1 MPGTKNKHM
10 NMSINHFRGVCFA
23 TACLILTG
31 VANGAETKL
40 GKVFKRVK
48 ESVVVIHTVERQ
60 GPSETRQGEVSTGGL
75 GSGVLISDD
84 GLVMTA
90 AHVVHLADQVAVEFA
105 SGEKM
110 FAEIIGSAPQADVAL
125 LRLEK
130 MPELIRPAKLGDSGR
145 VNVGDQVFVIG
156 APYGISHSLTVGH
169 VSGIH
174 EQQVGGNEDAR
185 TDRIGVLLQT
195 DAAVNQGNSGGPL
208 FNMKGEV
215 IGIVSYILSQSGG
228 FEGLGFAISSATARA
243 LLLDHPTYW
252 SGLSGIM
259 LTGRLAK
266 AFNLPQSAGVLV
278 QRVAHNSPAE
288 RAGIRPGTIP
298 ISIDGRAILIGGDII
313 LGIDDITIAET
324 ADQLRILDRLSKK
337 KKGDKVVIRLLRDG
351 IKIEQTNYVSE

>member
-1 MPGTKNKHM
+1 MRIK
-10 NMSINHFRGVCFA
+10 HFRSICLA
-23 TACLILTG
+23 TACLALTG
-31 VANGAETKL
+31 AAHGAEPNISKL
-40 GKVFKRVK
+40 FKRVK
-48 ESVVVIHTVERQ
+48 DAVVIIHTVERQ
-60 GPSETRQGEVSTGGL
+60 GPSESRQGEISRGGL

-90 AHVVHLADQVAVEFA
+90 AHVVHLADQVEVEFI
-105 SGEKM
+105 SGEKI
-110 FAEIIGSAPQADVAL
+110 FAEIVGSAPQADVAL

-130 MPELIRPAKLGDSGR
+130 MPELIRPAKLGDSGK
-145 VNVGDQVFVIG
+145 VNVGDQIFVIG
-156 APYGISHSLTVGH
+156 APYGISHTLTVGH

-185 TDRIGVLLQT
+185 TDRKGVLLQT
-195 DAAVNQGNSGGPL
+195 DAAVNQGNSGGPM
-208 FNMKGEV
+208 FNLKGDV

-228 FEGLGFAISSATARA
+228 FEGLGFAISSATAQA

-259 LTGRLAK
+259 LTGQLAK

-288 RAGIRPGTIP
+288 RADIRPGTIP
-298 ISIDGRAILIGGDII
+298 ISKDGRTILIGGDII
-313 LGIDDITIAET
+313 LGIDDIIIYEM
-324 ADQLRILDRLSKK
+324 ADQLLILDRLSKK

-351 IKIEQTNYVSE
+351 IKIEQTNYVTK